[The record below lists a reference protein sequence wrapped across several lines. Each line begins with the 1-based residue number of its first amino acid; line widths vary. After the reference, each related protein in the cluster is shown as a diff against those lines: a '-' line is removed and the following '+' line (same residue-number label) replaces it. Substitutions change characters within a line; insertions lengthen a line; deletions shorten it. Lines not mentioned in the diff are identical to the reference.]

1 MQEEQPLADAPQW
14 RGPELIGASIA
25 LHHVIRQRRTHVMY
39 QEIGIQTHPLTAQ
52 RNHMRTDFLGR
63 CLRIRNPRAS
73 RRTACGT
80 ARIQPLRTPGVRVA
94 GLPKLRRI
102 NKAHE
107 HCEHQLRRHDFGRI
121 VIHFGIR
128 ARHIKRLVRQITIF
142 IFAE

>member
-63 CLRIRNPRAS
+63 CLRIRNPR
-73 RRTACGT
+73 RHEGR
-80 ARIQPLRTPGVRVA
+80 RVA
-94 GLPKLRRI
+94 QRAANLG
-102 NKAHE
+102 E
-107 HCEHQLRRHDFGRI
+107 HPAS
-121 VIHFGIR
+121 V
-128 ARHIKRLVRQITIF
+128 
-142 IFAE
+142 